1 MIISCVNC
9 NKKFNLD
16 EKFIPEKGRLL
27 QCSSCNHKWHFS
39 LIKNNENKE
48 KIIKKENKKIEINPS
63 ITEVKEKISSKNLIV
78 KTNNKLKNDN
88 KNDNKNVNIKKKIN
102 VNINSINFLNIFIV
116 SIISFVGLV
125 LLLDSFKQYIGIYF
139 PALLLMLDNLYQTLL
154 DIKSFVKDLIS

>member
-1 MIISCVNC
+1 MIIICEKC

-16 EKFIPEKGRLL
+16 EKLIPEKGRLL

-48 KIIKKENKKIEINPS
+48 KIIKKDNKKIEINPS
-63 ITEVKEKISSKNLIV
+63 ITEVKEKISSENLIV

-88 KNDNKNVNIKKKIN
+88 KTDNKNVNIKKKIN
-102 VNINSINFLNIFIV
+102 VNINSINFLNMFIV
-116 SIISFVGLV
+116 SIISFVGLI
-125 LLLDSFKQYIGIYF
+125 LLLDSFKQYIEIYF
-139 PALLLMLDNLYQTLL
+139 PALLLMLDNLYQTLF

>member
-63 ITEVKEKISSKNLIV
+63 ITEIKEKISSENLIV
-78 KTNNKLKNDN
+78 KTNNKL

-102 VNINSINFLNIFIV
+102 VNINSINFLNMFIV
-116 SIISFVGLV
+116 SIISFVGLI

-139 PALLLMLDNLYQTLL
+139 PALLLLLDNLYQTLF